1 MKLRRVLK
9 YLLTFVFLI
18 IVYNLLLLLVV
29 QSPKSNNLY
38 KNCLNSATTLANEG
52 GFFSPVL
59 LETIDNHS
67 DALIINES
75 FSIDNENPIVSYLLV
90 RRSYD
95 KEKTKYFV
103 SNQYGNLSS
112 YFLNKVDE
120 NGIPIADT
128 ELGYFSHC
136 MELYNFMKGKVN
148 ISTEYARYWHGYLLL
163 FRPLLYIFNI
173 TQIRL
178 FLLRTIYN
186 SFRIFC

>member
-9 YLLTFVFLI
+9 YLLIFVFLI

-29 QSPKSNNLY
+29 QLPKSNNLY

-95 KEKTKYFV
+95 KEQTKYFV

-128 ELGYFSHC
+128 ELGCFSHC